1 MTSQNM
7 TSKPANHIY
16 LKKFQY
22 ILE

>member
-1 MTSQNM
+1 M